1 VTEAEWLECSDPQ
14 KMLKLLRG
22 KASDRKLRLFA
33 CACCRRIWRHLEDER
48 SRQAVEVA
56 ERYADGHAS
65 DEELADAEDAAGDAN
80 CDGMG
85 AASAAVPPASA
96 DAYEAASA
104 LADPDYTL
112 YDNFLD
118 AVYHQWDASCGDYYT
133 GKEKAGS
140 TAPRK
145 LSVERE
151 IGRVAK
157 ARIEAERGA
166 QAALLRDIFGNPF
179 RLVALDPSWRK
190 PSVVKLARTIYD
202 KRAFDRLPKLADA
215 LEKSG
220 CDNADLLAH
229 CRQPGEHVRGCRA
242 VDLLLGKE

>member
-1 VTEAEWLECSDPQ
+1 MLLEFLQ
-14 KMLKLLRG
+14 G
-22 KASDRKLRLFA
+22 GGSDRKLRLFA
-33 CACCRRIWRHLEDER
+33 CACCRRIWHHLEDER

-56 ERYADGHAS
+56 ERYADGLAS

-96 DAYEAASA
+96 DAYEAAAA

-112 YDNFLD
+112 YDHFLD

-133 GKEKAGS
+133 GKEKVGS
-140 TAPRK
+140 TASRK
-145 LSVERE
+145 PSVERE

-157 ARIEAERGA
+157 ASIEAERGA
-166 QAALLRDIFGNPF
+166 QASLLRDLFGDPF
-179 RLVALDPSWRK
+179 RRVTLDPAWLK
-190 PSVVKLARTIYD
+190 PNVLKLAKTIYEQ
-202 KRAFDRLPKLADA
+202 RAFDRLPKLADA
-215 LEKSG
+215 LEKVG
-220 CDNADLLAH
+220 CDNAEVLAH
-229 CRQPGEHVRGCRA
+229 CREPGEHVRGCWV